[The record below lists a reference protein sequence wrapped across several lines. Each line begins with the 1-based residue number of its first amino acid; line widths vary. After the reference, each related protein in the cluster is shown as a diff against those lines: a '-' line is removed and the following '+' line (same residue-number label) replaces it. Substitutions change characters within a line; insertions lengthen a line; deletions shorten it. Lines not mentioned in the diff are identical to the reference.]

1 MSDVG
6 ETFLVAIRVAVKSDL
21 PQILVLEKPVPTAS
35 HWNANQYQHLIDN
48 GLVLLAEREGSIR
61 GFITVQTSTDE
72 WEIENVV
79 VSEECQR
86 RGVATRLIRD
96 VMDRARHRK
105 VSRILLE
112 VRESN
117 QSARALYQKLGFTR
131 DGTRSNYYRNPEES
145 AFLYSI
151 QF

>member
-6 ETFLVAIRVAVKSDL
+6 ETLPVATRVAVKSDV
-21 PQILVLEKPVPTAS
+21 PQILALEQPVPTAS
-35 HWNANQYQHLIDN
+35 HWNANQYLHLIDK
-48 GLVLLAEREGSIR
+48 GLVLLAQREGSIR
-61 GFITVQTSTDE
+61 GFITVQTSTHE

-96 VMDRARHRK
+96 VMDRALHRK

-151 QF
+151 RF